1 MNILEHVFRFTKNG
15 AKFLVSCIIYLI
27 SYPFESKWPNKTT
40 KTPKDSNQN
49 ACSLVHVNMPV
60 HTIVIWPPMQTRPL
74 MRSTLTSWQALL
86 SNRSQMISH
95 CGKNKEVTH
104 EPKVSVS
111 GMFLPHFDVVC
122 NPLLNKRTAK
132 WNLFVLHKIIL

>member
-1 MNILEHVFRFTKNG
+1 MNILEHAFRFTKNG
-15 AKFLVSCIIYLI
+15 AKSLVSSIIYFI
-27 SYPFESKWPNKTT
+27 SYPFESKWPNKIK

-49 ACSLVHVNMPV
+49 ACNLVHVNMPV
-60 HTIVIWPPMQTRPL
+60 HTIVIWPPMQTCPL
-74 MRSTLTSWQALL
+74 MRSTLTSSQALL
-86 SNRSQMISH
+86 SNRSQMTSH

-122 NPLLNKRTAK
+122 NPLLNKPTAK
-132 WNLFVLHKIIL
+132 WNLLVLHRIML